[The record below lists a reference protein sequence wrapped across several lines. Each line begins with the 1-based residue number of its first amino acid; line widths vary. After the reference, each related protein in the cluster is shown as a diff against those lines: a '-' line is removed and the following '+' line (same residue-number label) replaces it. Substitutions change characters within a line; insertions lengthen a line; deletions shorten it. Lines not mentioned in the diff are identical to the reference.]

1 MFGRTKSKEV
11 SKNRKQTRRKSETDK
26 IRVGK
31 RRRGN
36 AQKGRGKRAQ
46 EAIREQPQPRRTRR
60 QPNAGPPLKI
70 GDGKAKKLITGTTP
84 EEVVKNIRRQKR

>member
-1 MFGRTKSKEV
+1 MFGRSRSKEV
-11 SKNRKQTRRKSETDK
+11 SKSRKQTRRKTGTDK

-46 EAIREQPQPRRTRR
+46 ETIREQPQPRKARR
-60 QPNAGPPLKI
+60 QSNAGLPLKI
-70 GDGKAKKLITGTTP
+70 GDGKAKKPITGTTP